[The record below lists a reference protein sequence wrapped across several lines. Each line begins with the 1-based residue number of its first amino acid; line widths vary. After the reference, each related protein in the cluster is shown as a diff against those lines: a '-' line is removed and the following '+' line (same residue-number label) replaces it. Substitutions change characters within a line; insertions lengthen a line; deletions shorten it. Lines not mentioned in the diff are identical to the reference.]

1 MDKERTATRSRLAD
15 VDNEITNDAPLNVFR
30 ENYRILSFSYLFSFF
45 RLFFF
50 VCFSLVDETIVH
62 SVGWSFV
69 NTKTGKRNVQL
80 VDGNG

>member
-1 MDKERTATRSRLAD
+1 MSSVK
-15 VDNEITNDAPLNVFR
+15 ITEFFPFPT
-30 ENYRILSFSYLFSFF
+30 FSLLF
-45 RLFFF
+45 RLFFI
-50 VCFSLVDETIVH
+50 CFSLVDETIVH

>member
-15 VDNEITNDAPLNVFR
+15 VDNEITNDAPLDVFR
-30 ENYRILSFSYLFSFF
+30 ENYRILSFSYLPSFF
-45 RLFFF
+45 GFFF